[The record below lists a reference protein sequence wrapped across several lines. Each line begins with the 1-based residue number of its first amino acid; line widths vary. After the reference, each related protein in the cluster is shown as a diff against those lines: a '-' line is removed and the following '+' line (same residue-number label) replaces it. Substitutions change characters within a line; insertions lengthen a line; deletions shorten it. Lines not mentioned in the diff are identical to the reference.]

1 MKTFALFALLLA
13 AAASAPSVSAPTTQT
28 ASSPAAER
36 TLVRDAAA
44 LARLRRNSGITLQW
58 ISFEAPARGHVVV
71 TERGG
76 LVHLRGSQAGH
87 GGVLRLEGDV
97 LSIDRTS
104 FSFRGQISIVDT
116 PDRGRNCLRDGI
128 FEFRVTQRRR
138 YWRLQQME
146 ACDGLT
152 DYVDIY
158 F

>member
-1 MKTFALFALLLA
+1 MKTSACLALIAAFSALA
-13 AAASAPSVSAPTTQT
+13 PASAAMAQSAS
-28 ASSPAAER
+28 ASAAER
-36 TLVRDAAA
+36 TVVRDQAA

-58 ISFEAPARGHVVV
+58 ISFEGAARGHARV
-71 TERGG
+71 TERDGI
-76 LVHLRGSQAGH
+76 VHLSASQS
-87 GGVLRLEGDV
+87 GGGGELTLEGDV

-104 FSFRGQISIVDT
+104 FTFRGEISIVGA
-116 PDRGRNCLRDGI
+116 PDAERNCLRDGI

>member
-1 MKTFALFALLLA
+1 MKILACLALLLA
-13 AAASAPSVSAPTTQT
+13 ASTAASIDSAPAAPGASAPEAQ
-28 ASSPAAER
+28 R
-36 TLVRDAAA
+36 TIVRDPAA

-58 ISFEAPARGHVVV
+58 ISFESPARGRVQV
-71 TERGG
+71 TDRSG
-76 LVHLRGSQAGH
+76 LIHLRGSQSGN
-87 GGVLRLEGDV
+87 GGELRLDGDV

-104 FSFRGQISIVDT
+104 FTFRGRISIVNT
-116 PDRGRNCLRDGI
+116 PDRGRNCLRDGT

-138 YWRLQQME
+138 YWRLQQMQ